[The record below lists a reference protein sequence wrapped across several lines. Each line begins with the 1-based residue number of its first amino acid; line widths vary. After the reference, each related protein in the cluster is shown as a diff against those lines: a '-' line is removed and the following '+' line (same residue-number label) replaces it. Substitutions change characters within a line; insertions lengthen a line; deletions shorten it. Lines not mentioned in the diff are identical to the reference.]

1 MNLKEQAVFWG
12 ELIARVVIG
21 AIFIYAGFMKIQ
33 DPAAFAKAVDSYQ
46 MLPSVFVGLIAVVL
60 PMTELIA
67 GLALVFTKWS
77 RESALLILAMLVV
90 FLVGLSQA
98 SIRGLEISCGCFGED
113 EGVTESIGMAIV
125 RDLLMLVPTVWLV
138 IRPSRKMFD
147 WQISLGLF
155 MLMIAAG
162 LSAGRISA
170 FFSRNAEDGT
180 RSMPTSSFASRDAMP
195 TNGPSDGVS
204 SGGFFANMAKAK
216 AEKRPFIMVVE
227 GSNCMFCARLKDVLH
242 TDVFKRWCDERGLLL
257 SEGRYHMTNSI
268 PEEAELIRFVKAIP
282 REGKVYLPRVG
293 IYWPKPSGEEFS
305 TVFCGRRGKMPV
317 MGTDSLIVQF
327 ANALDFV
334 LDEYMKTVD
343 KRTKMRDFLAAAPPR
358 KFAVVCEGGGTVK
371 MSPKSGLLADD
382 TKSGFLTCQA
392 YRGWK
397 FKGWYDPEGR
407 FLRKTSWLS
416 LSYFMPEGTYRA
428 VLEKV
433 DKKVDKE

>member
-46 MLPSVFVGLIAVVL
+46 MLPSVLVGLIAVIL
-60 PMTELIA
+60 PMTELVA

-77 RESALLILAMLVV
+77 RESALLILAMLAV

-113 EGVTESIGMAIV
+113 EGVTESIGMAIF
-125 RDLLMLVPTVWLV
+125 RDILMLVPTVWIV

-155 MLMIAAG
+155 MLTVAAG

-170 FFSRNAEDGT
+170 FFSGNAEDGI
-180 RSMPTSSFASRDAMP
+180 RSMPTSSFASRDVMP

-204 SGGFFANMAKAK
+204 SGGFFANLAKAR
-216 AEKRPFIMVVE
+216 AEKRPFVMVVE
-227 GSNCMFCARLKDVLH
+227 GSNCMFCARLKGVLQ

-268 PEEAELIRFVKAIP
+268 PEEAELIRFVREIP
-282 REGKVYLPRVG
+282 HEGKVYLPRVG
-293 IYWPKPSGEEFS
+293 IYWPKPSGEEFT

-327 ANALDFV
+327 ANALDFL
-334 LDEYMKTVD
+334 LDEYMKTLD

-358 KFAVVCEGGGTVK
+358 KYAVVCEDGGTVK
-371 MSPKSGLLADD
+371 MSPKSGLLSND
-382 TKSGFLTCQA
+382 TKSGVLNCRA
-392 YRGWK
+392 HRGWK

-407 FLRKTSWLS
+407 FLSKSTYLT
-416 LSYFMPEGTYRA
+416 LTYFMPEGTYRA

-433 DKKVDKE
+433 SKE

>member
-12 ELIARVVIG
+12 ELIVRVVIG

-46 MLPSVFVGLIAVVL
+46 MLPSVLVGLVAVIL
-60 PMTELIA
+60 PMTEMVA
-67 GLALVFTKWS
+67 GIALVFTKWS
-77 RESALLILAMLVV
+77 RESALLILVMLAV

-170 FFSRNAEDGT
+170 FFSGNPEDGT

-204 SGGFFANMAKAK
+204 SGGFFANLAKAR
-216 AEKRPFIMVVE
+216 AEKRPFVMVVE
-227 GSNCMFCARLKDVLH
+227 GSNCMFCARLKGVLQ

-268 PEEAELIRFVKAIP
+268 PEEAELIRFVREIP

-293 IYWPKPSGEEFS
+293 IYWPKPSGEEFM
-305 TVFCGRRGKMPV
+305 TVFCARRGKMPV
-317 MGTDSLIVQF
+317 PGTNSLIVQF
-327 ANALDFV
+327 ANALDFL
-334 LDEYMKTVD
+334 LDEYMKTLD
-343 KRTKMRDFLAAAPPR
+343 NRTKMRDFLAAAPPR
-358 KFAVVCEGGGTVK
+358 KFAVVCEDGGTVK
-371 MSPKSGLLADD
+371 MSPKSGLLSDD
-382 TKSGFLTCQA
+382 TKTGILECRA
-392 YRGWK
+392 HRGWK

-407 FLRKTSWLS
+407 FLSKLSWLS
-416 LSYFMPEGTYRA
+416 LTYFMPEGTYRA

-433 DKKVDKE
+433 SKE